1 MKNVIVDFD
10 VNNLTCLAVKHNTA
24 ISAPSKAEKVNS
36 LTPLNPT
43 VSQEHGYLSF
53 AAICYWSQSS
63 IVPRPSTTA
72 TALTWNKI
80 QTQDSQSVLKSFAS
94 ELNLL
99 QAKEL
104 SFQSIVHLNDPFCFR
119 QEDTSSHTHT
129 HTTAPFRIR
138 VLKVLQVNWVC
149 DIFIIYEGRS
159 INQSKVLNLYFKKK
173 VSRAKLDSV
182 WPKPQFFPLN
192 RRKMCTMFQYIYD
205 IYSTL
210 GKSTP
215 SFSAIK

>member
-43 VSQEHGYLSF
+43 ESQEHGYLSF

-129 HTTAPFRIR
+129 HDRTIQDTCI
-138 VLKVLQVNWVC
+138 K
-149 DIFIIYEGRS
+149 
-159 INQSKVLNLYFKKK
+159 
-173 VSRAKLDSV
+173 SV
-182 WPKPQFFPLN
+182 TSQLGVW
-192 RRKMCTMFQYIYD
+192 YIY
-205 IYSTL
+205 YKR
-210 GKSTP
+210 GKIDKSVK
-215 SFSAIK
+215 SIKFIF